1 MNCPL
6 RRQDGPITEE
16 ALNAS
21 DTFARHAAFGVFE
34 TDLLSK
40 LLIAMDLD
48 KPTHPRPRASSTN
61 DAKMVNSIEHMES
74 FI

>member
-48 KPTHPRPRASSTN
+48 KPAEPTRGRLFN
-61 DAKMVNSIEHMES
+61 KRCKMVNSIEQMES